1 MIIIKYL
8 KWDNWFSY
16 GKDNII
22 KFSDSVLNQI
32 KGPNGSGKTSI
43 HLILEETLF
52 GKNSKGIK
60 KQALINRNIK
70 NAQLYSEVGFS
81 VDSNDYVVILKRK
94 ATIQIQLLKNGED
107 ISSHTA
113 TNTYKTIQNIFNL
126 DFKTFSQLL
135 YQSSTS
141 NLEFLQATDSN
152 RKKFLINLYNLNIYL
167 DIHEKIKSAVNSTN
181 TQIQVL
187 TGKINTIEEWARKNK
202 RETLTKKEKLEIPK
216 INKKD
221 IEELADLKAKHV
233 SIKKI
238 NKDIND
244 KLTFKEQLN
253 SLDTSILSESLIPP
267 KNIEELNNKV
277 QNLKKKKIEK
287 TTIISQRKTE
297 INKINNL
304 DSQCP
309 TCLQTIEQD
318 FKEELINDRQKEI
331 DLLEKEIYE
340 CSMSIKDIEKL
351 LIDANIILR
360 RIEERNKVE
369 TEVTKLMSSINEE
382 IPDEIIIETEL
393 LENINNLS
401 EKINTITEEIQ
412 KISKYNAE
420 VDTHNSKVSV
430 ILSQLEEYN
439 EQLKSVRKNLEKEEL
454 LYNRLN
460 ILKKAFGPSGL
471 PNYKIDY
478 LVSDLE
484 KEINNYLIDLS
495 QGKFQFEFT
504 LKDDKLNITI
514 FDDGIN
520 IGIEELSA
528 GELARINAATL
539 LAIRKQMMVF
549 SSTKINILFLD
560 EIMGVLDTDGKEKLV
575 EILYK
580 ENDLNTF
587 LVSHE
592 YSHPLIPQIN
602 IVKTNKISRIENG

>member
-187 TGKINTIEEWARKNK
+187 TGKINTIEEWVRKNK
-202 RETLTKKEKLEIPK
+202 RETLIKKEKVEIPK

-244 KLTFKEQLN
+244 KLTFKEQLA
-253 SLDTSILSESLIPP
+253 SLDTNILSESLTPP
-267 KNIEELNNKV
+267 KNIEELNDKI